1 MLVMT
6 WFAWTRHVASLI
18 PRKATPRPTAIALAD
33 FLHRNGVPYPWLLMT
48 GALLVLLA
56 GFALQQGGMWLL
68 ARDQPRDQA
77 ALPPADAQPEPVAH
91 R

>member
-1 MLVMT
+1 
-6 WFAWTRHVASLI
+6 
-18 PRKATPRPTAIALAD
+18 
-33 FLHRNGVPYPWLLMT
+33 MT

-77 ALPPADAQPEPVAH
+77 ALPPADAQPAPVVQP
-91 R
+91 